1 MDVLRPECL
10 EEVLWPKRRSP
21 GAVPIARGADLV
33 VELGLDLR
41 RPEATID
48 AARVPELR
56 RWCREDSSLF
66 LGSGVTSVR
75 ETCTRSGN
83 SDRYVKTGE
92 TASRDGPSK
101 RGGGHRAGRHHR
113 EPEETNCSRFVALE

>member
-1 MDVLRPECL
+1 MDVLRPESL

-56 RWCREDSSLF
+56 RSHRADGSLF

-75 ETCTRSGN
+75 ETCARSGN
-83 SDRYVKTGE
+83 SDRSVTTGE
-92 TASRDGPSK
+92 
-101 RGGGHRAGRHHR
+101 HR
-113 EPEETNCSRFVALE
+113 EQRRPGQLRR